1 MKKLIA
7 ALTLF
12 IGLSANA
19 NLITLEVSETDIAIG
34 ESVEVSI
41 FANNFDAFDTF
52 DFDLEFDTSLF
63 DYQPATLTSD
73 LFAALPLF
81 FEGNAIASGS
91 GVAFSY
97 FEPLGH
103 AGGDFLLANF
113 TLTALSNGSSEFSVT
128 NSLFADTF
136 FFTELTV
143 DTSATSEVEV
153 NASQVPGPATI
164 GILSI
169 GLFVMMRRRFKR

>member
-19 NLITLEVSETDIAIG
+19 SLLTLEVSETDIAIG

-41 FANNFDAFDTF
+41 FANDFDAFDTF

-73 LFAALPLF
+73 LDTALPVF
-81 FEGNAIASGS
+81 FEGNAIISGT

-97 FEPLGH
+97 FDFFTH
-103 AGGDFLLANF
+103 TGGDFLLANF

-143 DTSATSEVEV
+143 DTSATSEVK
-153 NASQVPGPATI
+153 AFQVPEPTTI

-169 GLFVMMRRRFKR
+169 GLLIMMRRRFKM